1 MEVVRCGGVEVWR
14 CGGRW
19 TQQGDK
25 YLYSTAHSTIIRHKN
40 TVITI
45 DIHYNSRLSNN
56 YSTLH
61 NNRNR
66 TPNICNLKR
75 NHNKHNIIT
84 ILSNCPRYI
93 EYLTLPCDIIHISY
107 LPFTEEQY
115 TIWSIV
121 CKASLHPVI

>member
-1 MEVVRCGGVEVWR
+1 MEVVRCGGGEVVR

-25 YLYSTAHSTIIRHKN
+25 YIYTPQHSTIIIRHKN
-40 TVITI
+40 TIITTA
-45 DIHYNSRLSNN
+45 IHYNSILSNN

-66 TPNICNLKR
+66 KPNNCNLKR

-84 ILSNCPRYI
+84 ILNNCPTK
-93 EYLTLPCDIIHISY
+93 YL
-107 LPFTEEQY
+107 
-115 TIWSIV
+115 V
-121 CKASLHPVI
+121 CI